1 MPLARARGSPCAP
14 LRAADMITPVLH
26 VEHVHKRYGDLVAV
40 NDVSFDVP
48 RGQCFGLLGPNGAGK
63 TTTISM
69 ACGILRPDA
78 GRVEIGGEG
87 VTSDTSP
94 AKRRIGYV
102 PQELA
107 LYEELSAADNLRLF
121 GSMYG
126 LRGAALRGRIDE
138 ALRLTGLSDRA
149 TEPVSRYSGGM
160 KRRLNIGAAVLH
172 EPELLVFDEPTVGV
186 DPQSRNAI
194 FETLKSLQAAGKT
207 IVYTTHYMEEV
218 ERLCDRV
225 AIMDHGAI
233 VANDTLDGLRRLLP
247 ASDEVGVELDPG
259 SMSDGDGWVGELR
272 SAVGGVRQAR
282 IKGTTLT
289 LDVDQLVRDVPAVL
303 GWLEGR
309 KVGVCGVASR
319 RATLEDVFL
328 HLTGR
333 TLRD

>member
-1 MPLARARGSPCAP
+1 M
-14 LRAADMITPVLH
+14 TPVLH
-26 VEHVHKRYGDLVAV
+26 VEHVQKRYADLVAV
-40 NDVSFDVP
+40 KDVSFDVP

-69 ACGILRPDA
+69 VCGILRPDA
-78 GRVEIGGEG
+78 GRVEVAGEP

-102 PQELA
+102 PQDLA

-126 LRGAALRGRIDE
+126 LRGAPLRSRIDQ
-138 ALRLTGLSDRA
+138 ALQLTGLAERA
-149 TEPVSRYSGGM
+149 TEPVARYSGGM
-160 KRRLNIGAAVLH
+160 KRRLNIAAAILH

-194 FETLKSLQAAGKT
+194 FETLKGLQAAGKT

-225 AIMDHGAI
+225 AIMDHGAV
-233 VANDTLDGLRRLLP
+233 VADDTLAGLRKLLP
-247 ASDEVGVELDPG
+247 ASDELQIEVAPVA
-259 SMSDGDGWVGELR
+259 DGDGRWVGQLPA
-272 SAVGGVRQAR
+272 SVPGVRQALLR
-282 IKGTTLT
+282 DSTLT
-289 LDVDQLVRDVPAVL
+289 ADVQHLGRDAPAVL
-303 GWLEGR
+303 AFLRDRGIDVR
-309 KVGVCGVASR
+309 TVTTR
-319 RATLEDVFL
+319 RASLEDVFL

>member
-1 MPLARARGSPCAP
+1 
-14 LRAADMITPVLH
+14 MITPVLH
-26 VEHVHKRYGDLVAV
+26 VQHVQKRYGDLVAV

-69 ACGILRPDA
+69 ACGILRPDG
-78 GRVEIGGEG
+78 GRVEIAGES

-107 LYEELSAADNLRLF
+107 LYEELSATDNLRLF

-126 LRGAALRGRIDE
+126 LRGAALRVRIDQ
-138 ALRLTGLSDRA
+138 ALQLTGLSDRA

-160 KRRLNIGAAVLH
+160 KRRLNIGAAILH

-225 AIMDHGAI
+225 AIMDHGVI
-233 VANDTLDGLRRLLP
+233 VADDTLAGLQKLLP
-247 ASDEVGVELDPG
+247 ASDELEVEVAPVAE
-259 SMSDGDGWVGELR
+259 GDGQWVAQLP
-272 SAVGGVRQAR
+272 ATVAGVRQANLR
-282 IKGTTLT
+282 GQTLT
-289 LDVDQLVRDVPAVL
+289 ADIEQLGRDAPAVL
-303 GWLEGR
+303 AFLR
-309 KVGVCGVASR
+309 DRGVEVRAVTTR
-319 RATLEDVFL
+319 RASLEDVFL

>member
-1 MPLARARGSPCAP
+1 
-14 LRAADMITPVLH
+14 MIDSVLH
-26 VEHVHKRYGDLVAV
+26 VEHVNKRYGDLVAV
-40 NDVSFDVP
+40 KDVSFDVP

-69 ACGILRPDA
+69 VCGILRADA
-78 GRVEIGGEG
+78 GRVEVAGEA

-102 PQELA
+102 PQDLA

-126 LRGAALRGRIDE
+126 LRGAALRTRIDY
-138 ALRLTGLSDRA
+138 ALQLTGLSDRA

-160 KRRLNIGAAVLH
+160 KRRLNIAAAILH

-194 FETLKSLQAAGKT
+194 FETLKGLQAAGKT

-225 AIMDHGAI
+225 AIMDHGTI
-233 VANDTLDGLRRLLP
+233 VADDTLAGLQRLLP
-247 ASDEVGVELDPG
+247 SSDELQIEVGSIV
-259 SMSDGDGWVGELR
+259 DGDGQWAAQLPASVP
-272 SAVGGVRQAR
+272 GVRQANLR
-282 IKGTTLT
+282 GATLT
-289 LDVDQLVRDVPAVL
+289 ADVEHLGRDAPAVL
-303 GWLEGR
+303 GFLRDHGIDVR
-309 KVGVCGVASR
+309 TVTTR
-319 RATLEDVFL
+319 RASLEDVFL

>member
-1 MPLARARGSPCAP
+1 M
-14 LRAADMITPVLH
+14 TPVLH
-26 VEHVHKRYGDLVAV
+26 VEHVQKRYADLVAV
-40 NDVSFDVP
+40 EDVSFAVP

-69 ACGILRPDA
+69 VCGILRPDA
-78 GRVEIGGEG
+78 GRVEVAGEP

-126 LRGAALRGRIDE
+126 LRGVALRGRTDQ
-138 ALRLTGLSDRA
+138 ALELTGLADRA
-149 TEPVSRYSGGM
+149 TEPVARYSGGM
-160 KRRLNIGAAVLH
+160 KRRLNIAAAILH

-194 FETLKSLQAAGKT
+194 FETLKGLRAAGKT

-225 AIMDHGAI
+225 AIMDHGAV
-233 VANDTLDGLRRLLP
+233 VADDTLAGLRKLLP
-247 ASDEVGVELDPG
+247 ASDELQIEVAALA
-259 SMSDGDGWVGELR
+259 DGDGQWAGQLPASVP
-272 SAVGGVRQAR
+272 GVRRANLR
-282 IKGTTLT
+282 DSTLT
-289 LDVDQLVRDVPAVL
+289 ADVEHLGRDAPAVL
-303 GWLEGR
+303 EFLRER
-309 KVGVCGVASR
+309 GVEVRCVSTR
-319 RATLEDVFL
+319 RASLEDVFL

-333 TLRD
+333 KLRD